1 MFAGILFRFGSVTS
15 AVVLYGA
22 CRVARIRSVKPDF
35 FLDFELSKLTPLARL
50 FFIGLWCQA
59 DKSGRMEDEA
69 HKLKVQIIPWDT
81 EDAEKLLSEL
91 APKFITRYKTKSG
104 EKYLQINSWEHQK
117 PHHTEK
123 ESVIPPPLTVKSR
136 LRHGDIPARKGEE
149 EGEDSLRRFIG
160 KESVQIPEDL
170 KPNEPEIKNWLA
182 YKRER
187 GETYKPR
194 GLDALYRALRAIP
207 EGQRKA
213 AIDQSMGNNW
223 AGLFPPKGGQNG
235 IHIAPK
241 VTPGK

>member
-1 MFAGILFRFGSVTS
+1 M
-15 AVVLYGA
+15 
-22 CRVARIRSVKPDF
+22 ARIRSVKPDF

-104 EKYLQINSWEHQK
+104 EKYLQINAWEHQK

-123 ESVIPPPLTVKSR
+123 DSVIPPPLTVKRR
-136 LRHGDIPARKGEE
+136 LIHGEITARKGE
-149 EGEDSLRRFIG
+149 DSLERRRFIG
-160 KESVQIPEDL
+160 KESVQIPGDL
-170 KPNEPEIKNWLA
+170 KPNEPEIQKWLD

-187 GETYKPR
+187 REVYKQS
-194 GLDALYRALRAIP
+194 GLGALWGKLRRIP
-207 EGQRKA
+207 SDQRKIAIEDSMA
-213 AIDQSMGNNW
+213 AGYKGI
-223 AGLFPPKGGQNG
+223 FPPKGGQNG
-235 IHIAPK
+235 AVVGAK
-241 VTPGK
+241 VTPGKYADRV